1 MPDSIARCAHET
13 IQERIDTQPC
23 APAICAWDGN
33 LTYSELGCFAMELA
47 SQLLQLGLGTT
58 TGRIVPLCFEKSM
71 WTSVAMLGVLKA
83 GGTFVLLDPYQP
95 ELRLQSVVK
104 QVEAGIILS
113 STTMIGLSSR
123 LAPQTITVSSTLFNC
138 AEGSVKLPIAMPSHD
153 SAAYIAFTSGSTG
166 EPKGALISH
175 CNIASA
181 LHHQQHDMAFSTKTR
196 FYDFSSYSFDA
207 SIGIFFTTLAAG
219 GCICVPSDED
229 RKNNLIESIV
239 SLNANTLDL
248 TPSVAAL
255 LSIDVVP
262 CLETLILGGEAIK
275 VDDVNR
281 WWNKVRIVTFYGPCE
296 CTPTTTVNGNAR
308 TPEDAIHLGK
318 GSGLVTWL
326 VDPENCQSLVPIG
339 AVGEL
344 LLEGPLVGLGYLKD
358 EEKTA
363 EAFIEDP
370 EWLLAGTS
378 GHSGRHGRLYK
389 TGDLV
394 RYREDGGLSFVGRK
408 DSQVKIRGQRIELG
422 EIEEG
427 LRKHAGVKDAIAVLQ
442 QDDQNGNKWIA
453 AFVSL
458 HRDRSAFRKEVSVEG
473 WERRL
478 AGDCLP
484 ATGHV
489 TNGLEKPSI
498 NDIHLRDCSDQE
510 IEGASLWLTS
520 ILNPVYSHASS
531 SQLFDTLSGP
541 EFALFCLPTDA
552 SENMQEEFQFISKI
566 VDATPPLDERITL
579 LTTVPSKLG
588 PRCAS
593 ISSGLLVLNSVT
605 QFFPSQAYLFN
616 VVKEALKLPRIRT
629 IVFGDVRSNIFYQE
643 SLVEGASRLYGD
655 KVGREDLEELAAIPL
670 DKNQLLISPEFFT
683 ALSQKMGD
691 KIGHVEIV
699 PDDIRSEK
707 GLGALRYCA
716 ILHIQSSTH
725 KPLVQ
730 QIKPEKWIDFE
741 NLGMDSQS
749 LFNLVKGQSSE
760 SILPITNIPYSRVAD
775 GKILLQL
782 LQDAEEKNLS
792 PRLSLANHRASHKI
806 PSLSVG
812 DLLQVASNSG
822 CSVQISWVRQVAQ
835 AGNLS
840 AVFHRHLPDSG
851 NQRYLFNF
859 GENSIKGT
867 TPDKLCSNPR
877 RITPSERAEI
887 ELREMLSERLPLY
900 MVPRVIGILDN
911 MPLNNNCK
919 IDRKALSQMI
929 PQGLRFKTSKPADS
943 ELSESEKIIR
953 QIWGDTL
960 LIEPHTIGRHDRF
973 FDIGG
978 DSISAM
984 KVVLAAR
991 RHNFTITVRDVFL
1004 LEVQEMAQRLPV
1016 AVTESE

>member
-1 MPDSIARCAHET
+1 MPDLVERCAHGIIE
-13 IQERIDTQPC
+13 ERIDIQLH
-23 APAICAWDGN
+23 APAICAWDGK
-33 LTYSELGCFAMELA
+33 LTYDELGRFATELA
-47 SQLLQLGLGTT
+47 SRLVQLGLGTT

-95 ELRLQSVVK
+95 EFRLQSVVK
-104 QVEAGIILS
+104 QVEASIVLS
-113 STTMIGLSSR
+113 STTMIELSSR
-123 LAPQTITVSSTLFNC
+123 LAPQTITVSSTLFTC
-138 AEGSVKLPIAMPSHD
+138 AERSVKLPITMPSHD

-175 CNIASA
+175 ANIASA
-181 LHHQQHDMAFSTKTR
+181 LHHQQHDMGFSTKTR

-229 RKNNLIESIV
+229 RKDNLIESIV

-275 VDDVNR
+275 VGDVGR

-296 CTPTTTVNGNAR
+296 CTPTTTVNGDAK

-326 VDPENCQSLVPIG
+326 VDPENYQSLIPIG

-370 EWLLAGTS
+370 EWLLAGVS
-378 GHSGRHGRLYK
+378 GYSGRHGRLYK

-427 LRKHAGVKDAIAVLQ
+427 LRKHAGVKDAIAVVQ
-442 QDDQNGNKWIA
+442 QDEQNGNKWIS
-453 AFVSL
+453 AFVTL
-458 HRDRSAFRKEVSVEG
+458 HKDQSAFREEASVEG

-478 AGDCLP
+478 ARDHLP
-484 ATGHV
+484 TNGHV
-489 TNGLEKPSI
+489 TKGLEKRSI
-498 NDIHLRDCSDQE
+498 DDIRLRDCSDQE
-510 IEGASLWLTS
+510 LEETSRWLAS
-520 ILNPVYSHASS
+520 ILNPMYRENSAQRFES
-531 SQLFDTLSGP
+531 LPGP
-541 EFALFCLPTDA
+541 EFALFCLPADA
-552 SENMQEEFQFISKI
+552 CEKMPEELQFISKI
-566 VDATPPLDERITL
+566 VDATTPLDDRITL
-579 LTTVPSKLG
+579 LTTIPSKLG
-588 PRCAS
+588 PYCAT

-605 QFFPSQAYLFN
+605 QFFPSQAYLLN
-616 VVKEALKLPRIRT
+616 VVKEALKLQSIRT
-629 IVFGDVRSNIFYQE
+629 IVFGDVRSNILYRE
-643 SLVEGASRLYGD
+643 SLVEGATRLYGD
-655 KVGREDLEELAAIPL
+655 SISQGDLEELAAVPL
-670 DKNQLLISPEFFT
+670 DKSQLLINPEFFT
-683 ALSQKMGD
+683 GLIQKMGHD
-691 KIGHVEIV
+691 IDHVEIV
-699 PDDIRSEK
+699 PDDSRSERE
-707 GLGALRYCA
+707 LGALRYSA
-716 ILHIQSSTH
+716 ILHIQSSTP

-749 LFNLVKGQSSE
+749 LTNLLKEHSDE
-760 SILPITNIPYSRVAD
+760 SLLPITNIPYRRVAD

-782 LQDAEEKNLS
+782 LQDAKEKHVS
-792 PRLSLANHRASHKI
+792 PRVYLANHHASHQIKF
-806 PSLSVG
+806 LSVG
-812 DLLQVASNSG
+812 DLLDVAGNG
-822 CSVQISWVRQVAQ
+822 DCNVQISWVLQGSQ

-840 AVFHRHLPDSG
+840 AIFHRQLPDSD
-851 NQRYLFNF
+851 NPRYLFSF
-859 GENSIKGT
+859 GENST
-867 TPDKLCSNPR
+867 ENTAPDKLCSKPR
-877 RITPSERAEI
+877 RITTSERAEV

-900 MVPRVIGILDN
+900 MVPRAIKVLDH

-919 IDRKALSQMI
+919 IDRKALSQMLQQVPRHEI
-929 PQGLRFKTSKPADS
+929 SESANG

-953 QIWGDTL
+953 QIWGNTL
-960 LIEPHTIGRHDRF
+960 VIEPHTIGRHDRF

-984 KVVLAAR
+984 KVVLEAR
-991 RHNFTITVRDVFL
+991 RHNFAITVRDVFL
-1004 LEVQEMAQRLPV
+1004 LEVHEMAQRLPV
-1016 AVTESE
+1016 AAAESE